1 MLATPDPPIQTGS
14 SSPQAAN
21 NRAQH
26 RLRRATIGA
35 AITAL
40 AIGLARDAGPP
51 RLSLAPVGFDRLA
64 GWADDNVAAALPAF
78 VKSCTRFLTEPNS
91 ALFGPIEAGVDF
103 GQTGDWRAVC
113 RDAAM
118 VLSGSAGAARRFFE
132 GEFTPMAI
140 ADYGVREGLFTGYF
154 EIELNGSRRR
164 RGSYQTPIYRRPPDL
179 GTGPRYSRAEIEDG
193 ALAGRGLELLWV
205 DDPIDAFFLQIQGS
219 GKVRLED
226 GRTIRLG
233 YDGQNGL
240 PYVGVGRLLIERG
253 QIARDKLTM
262 ASIQAW
268 MREHPEAGAALR
280 RENPSYVFFREV
292 KGNGP
297 IGAEKIVLTPG
308 RSLAVDH
315 AYIPLGAP
323 IWLDADEQFLPS
335 KDVHRLLVAQDT
347 GGAIKGPVRGD
358 LFWGAGRAAGDR
370 AGEMD
375 ARGRYYLLLP
385 HGLADRLT
393 AEEARR

>member
-21 NRAQH
+21 NRGQH
-26 RLRRATIGA
+26 RLRRATVGA

-64 GWADDNVAAALPAF
+64 GWTDDNVAAALPAF

-91 ALFGPIEAGVDF
+91 ALFGPIKAGVDF
-103 GQTGDWRAVC
+103 GQIGDWRAVC
-113 RDAAM
+113 RDAAT
-118 VLSGSAGAARRFFE
+118 VLPGNDRAARQFFE
-132 GEFTPMAI
+132 REFSPMAV

-164 RGSYQTPIYRRPPDL
+164 HGPYQTPIYRRPPALDS
-179 GTGPRYSRAEIEDG
+179 GPHYSRAEIEDG

-219 GKVRLED
+219 GRVRLED
-226 GRTIRLG
+226 GQTIRLG

-240 PYVGVGRLLIERG
+240 PYVPVGRFLVERS
-253 QIARDKLTM
+253 QIPREKLTM
-262 ASIQAW
+262 ASIRMW
-268 MREHPEAGAALR
+268 MHAHREGGAALR

-292 KGNGP
+292 KGDGP
-297 IGAEKIVLTPG
+297 IGAEKIVLTPA
-308 RSLAVDH
+308 RSLAVDRT
-315 AYIPLGAP
+315 YIPLGAP
-323 IWLDADEQFLPS
+323 VWLDADEQFVPNES
-335 KDVHRLLVAQDT
+335 VHRLVIAQDT

-358 LFWGAGRAAGDR
+358 LFWGTGRAAGDR

-385 HGLADRLT
+385 RSLAGRLS
-393 AEEARR
+393 AEESRR

>member
-1 MLATPDPPIQTGS
+1 LLATPDLPIQTGS
-14 SSPQAAN
+14 SSVQAAN
-21 NRAQH
+21 NRGRH

-40 AIGLARDAGPP
+40 AIGLAHDAGPP

-64 GWADDNVAAALPAF
+64 GWTDDNVAAALPAF

-91 ALFGPIEAGVDF
+91 ALFGPREAGVDF
-103 GQTGDWRAVC
+103 GQIGDWRAVC

-118 VLSGSAGAARRFFE
+118 VPRGNDGAARQFFD
-132 GEFTPMAI
+132 GEFTPMAV

-154 EIELNGSRRR
+154 EIEVNGSRRR
-164 RGSYQTPIYRRPPDL
+164 YGPYETPIYRRPPALDS
-179 GTGPRYSRAEIEDG
+179 GPRYSRAKIEDG
-193 ALAGRGLELLWV
+193 ALAGRGLEFLWV

-219 GKVRLED
+219 GRARLDD
-226 GRTIRLG
+226 GQTIRLG

-240 PYVGVGRLLIERG
+240 PYVPVGRFLVERG
-253 QIARDKLTM
+253 QILREKLTM
-262 ASIQAW
+262 ASIRTW
-268 MREHPEAGAALR
+268 MHAHGEAGAALR

-292 KGNGP
+292 KGDGP
-297 IGAEKIVLTPG
+297 IGAEKIVLTPA
-308 RSLAVDH
+308 RSLAVDRN
-315 AYIPLGAP
+315 YIPLGAP
-323 IWLDADEQFLPS
+323 IWLDADEQFVPNES
-335 KDVHRLLVAQDT
+335 VHRLVIAQDT

-375 ARGRYYLLLP
+375 ARGHYYLLLP
-385 HGLADRLT
+385 RRLADRLS
-393 AEEARR
+393 AEEACR

>member
-1 MLATPDPPIQTGS
+1 MLATPDPLIQTGS
-14 SSPQAAN
+14 SSPPAAN
-21 NRAQH
+21 NRRQH

-64 GWADDNVAAALPAF
+64 GWADDNVAEALPPF
-78 VKSCTRFLTEPNS
+78 VKSCTRLSTESSS

-103 GQTGDWRAVC
+103 GEIDDWRAVC

-118 VLSGSAGAARRFFE
+118 VLPGNEGAARRFFE
-132 GEFTPMAI
+132 GEFTPMAV
-140 ADYGVREGLFTGYF
+140 ADYGAREGLFTGYF
-154 EIELNGSRRR
+154 EIEVNGSRRR
-164 RGSYQTPIYRRPPDL
+164 QGPYQTPIYRRPPRVDS
-179 GTGPRYSRAEIEDG
+179 GPHYSRAEIEDG
-193 ALAGRGLELLWV
+193 VLTGRGLELFWV

-219 GKVRLED
+219 GRARLED
-226 GRTIRLG
+226 GQTIRLG

-240 PYVGVGRLLIERG
+240 PYVPVGRFLVERG
-253 QIARDKLTM
+253 QIPREKLTM
-262 ASIQAW
+262 ASIRNW
-268 MREHPEAGAALR
+268 MHAHSEAGAALR

-292 KGNGP
+292 KGPGP
-297 IGAEKIVLTPG
+297 IGAENIVLTPA
-308 RSLAVDH
+308 RSLAVDRT
-315 AYIPLGAP
+315 YIPLGTP
-323 IWLDADEQFLPS
+323 IWLDADEQFVQNES
-335 KDVHRLLVAQDT
+335 VHRLVIAQDT

-358 LFWGAGRAAGDR
+358 LFWGTGRAAGGR

-385 HGLADRLT
+385 RSLASRLS
-393 AEEARR
+393 AEESRR